1 MRDRMPTALPFTS
14 PWLLAPMEGVT
25 ERCFRDVVLERHD
38 PRELGGAYTEFVR
51 VSGTPIPQWKMTE
64 HLGPRRFGQPVGL
77 QLMGSAPGPLAA
89 SADAAICAGAPLVDI
104 NFGCPSKGAYKD
116 CSGSAMLNHPD
127 RIETL
132 VRACVAAAGRRV
144 PVTAKMRSGI
154 REDARLEEVAQAAES
169 GGAAMITVHCRTKEE
184 RYRDC
189 ADWSRVA
196 RAVAAVKV
204 PVCGNGSVETHA
216 DLERMRRETGCAYAM
231 VGRAALGNPW
241 IFSGR
246 QVSAAEAARFL
257 LDYADALRN
266 RRKFSRH
273 ATLGRMK
280 RLLSYWTAGELFPDA
295 AAKDRWL
302 REERLERL
310 GAWLEERCGAPLRA
324 LAPGASID

>member
-1 MRDRMPTALPFTS
+1 MPTALPFTS

-25 ERCFRDVVLERHD
+25 EPCFRDIVLERHD
-38 PRELGGAYTEFVR
+38 PCELGGAYTEFVR
-51 VSGTPIPQWKMTE
+51 VSGAPIPRWKMTE

-77 QLMGSAPGPLAA
+77 QLMGSEAGPLAA

-104 NFGCPSKGAYKD
+104 NFGCPSKGAAKD
-116 CSGSAMLNHPD
+116 CAGSAMLDHPD

-132 VRACVAAAGRRV
+132 VRACVAAAGGRV

-154 REDARLEEVAQAAES
+154 REDARLEEVARAAES
-169 GGAAMITVHCRTKEE
+169 GGAAMITVHCRTKAE

-204 PVCGNGSVETHA
+204 PVCGNGSVETHV
-216 DLERMRRETGCAYAM
+216 DLERMRRETGCEYAM

-246 QVSAAEAARFL
+246 QVTASEAARFL
-257 LDYADALRN
+257 LDYAEALRN
-266 RRKFSRH
+266 RRFNEN
-273 ATLGRMK
+273 ATFGRMK
-280 RLLSYWTAGELFPDA
+280 RLLSYWTAGGLFPA
-295 AAKDRWL
+295 AAVKDRWL
-302 REERLERL
+302 REVKPHRLW
-310 GAWLEERCGAPLRA
+310 AWLEER
-324 LAPGASID
+324 ASSGTRHKSKRR